1 MQEDMLVEF
10 TDGMGNAIFVSHQW
24 ISPWHPDPELAQ
36 FQHLQGALKNIMSTS
51 KTSIDLDPVIE
62 LTFPT
67 ARSISTEEFRSKALF
82 IWYDYFSIP
91 QINPS
96 SWTLDDL
103 RKPIEDALN
112 SVAAYISRCHF
123 FFVLQPVVE
132 DPAKAEL
139 FGASTWA
146 SRGWCRL
153 EKTVRELLPR
163 NSYVVIRSATSF
175 YVVTQASISFALAGP
190 PGEGTFGRGEDKEKL
205 CNVLTSLLKQ
215 LLLHHLIREDFLAYR
230 SYLNLQSL
238 FLRGFSV
245 GSGVEAKMFQP
256 MPRSQGSVETFLQQ
270 NGFRKITEV
279 DQSGWSPLCYAV
291 LQGDPQLVQSLL
303 AARADPNEQTKRD
316 HALIGLKSPLS
327 VTAIASYF
335 GHTGTVEVLLSAR
348 AELAAGLNPPMCGAA
363 LGNAPECIRL
373 LCAAGDS
380 PERAGFTDMS
390 SLHQAALFGAAEA
403 VRELLKHRNQSSL
416 SRTLFMAATSS
427 GGTVDI
433 VQQLVEARAD
443 VNEQTWL
450 PWYSI
455 VGLAFSGLSI
465 KYRFGARR
473 MATRLGYHSAGA
485 TPLMQA
491 IITGQYEGA
500 AALLVAKAEVDVLNG
515 RKTTALDL
523 ATEIGVPQFLMKALQ
538 GDTKT
543 APLASPS
550 HELWA
555 LELAGRAM
563 WCRSR
568 FQLLWRS
575 TFRGFSALSG
585 LREEITPLVSG
596 KRQSLW
602 LLVHEAGEG
611 GLAERTAKEVS
622 GFLKELQG
630 DSGSMASMALVDFG
644 GRSAANF
651 EVLLER
657 VQTALIQ
664 AAVTAAKQSLPGA
677 THEEVEQ
684 RLHAPVLQAH
694 PDLQE
699 QLADLAEVHQLSS
712 WRHMAEDM
720 WPGAPGA
727 VYHTC
732 SPIWMRVRN

>member
-1 MQEDMLVEF
+1 MNSMFCCRRLTPLEQLAKSLKSENQQRQPQSVSPTQRMIDVLQMLYPMYTLPLKDVLELKEMKDHDKLMQEDMLVEF
-10 TDGMGNAIFVSHQW
+10 ADGMGNAIFVSHQW

-132 DPAKAEL
+132 DPEKAEL

-327 VTAIASYF
+327 VAAIASYF

-538 GDTKT
+538 GD
-543 APLASPS
+543 LADC
-550 HELWA
+550 ERMVA
-555 LELAGRAM
+555 
-563 WCRSR
+563 
-568 FQLLWRS
+568 
-575 TFRGFSALSG
+575 SALSN
-585 LREEITPLVSG
+585 RYPCETTV
-596 KRQSLW
+596 
-602 LLVHEAGEG
+602 
-611 GLAERTAKEVS
+611 
-622 GFLKELQG
+622 
-630 DSGSMASMALVDFG
+630 
-644 GRSAANF
+644 
-651 EVLLER
+651 
-657 VQTALIQ
+657 
-664 AAVTAAKQSLPGA
+664 
-677 THEEVEQ
+677 
-684 RLHAPVLQAH
+684 
-694 PDLQE
+694 
-699 QLADLAEVHQLSS
+699 
-712 WRHMAEDM
+712 
-720 WPGAPGA
+720 
-727 VYHTC
+727 
-732 SPIWMRVRN
+732 